1 MRKEVEEPP
10 KEKTFVRLGLT
21 PEEVKILKRKTL

>member
-21 PEEVKILKRKTL
+21 AEEVILIET